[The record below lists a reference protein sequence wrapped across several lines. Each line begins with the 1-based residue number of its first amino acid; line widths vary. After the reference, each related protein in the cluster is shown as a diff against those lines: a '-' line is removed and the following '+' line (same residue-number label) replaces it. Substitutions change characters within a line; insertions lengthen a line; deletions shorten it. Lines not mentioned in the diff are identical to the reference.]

1 MNHIIL
7 ALVAAGAVSLS
18 ACEKAPAPAAPTTTA
33 VETVTAKQEV
43 KKVWELANIT
53 TLSDAQKLQLERA
66 QEAQKGLGTEL
77 VQKLVAVSTEKGFPA
92 AVEVCNTDA
101 PAIAARIATEKN
113 VKIGRT
119 SDKLRNPSNT
129 APEWFT
135 TLVDNKTAAPAV
147 FSGPN
152 GELGWAAPIKLGEMC
167 VNCHGAPE
175 SLAPEVAT
183 ALKEKYPED
192 KATGYAAGDLRGW
205 FWVEVPST

>member
-1 MNHIIL
+1 MNHILL
-7 ALVAAGAVSLS
+7 ALVATGVVSLS
-18 ACEKAPAPAAPTTTA
+18 ACDKSPTPPASTTTA
-33 VETVTAKQEV
+33 IETAAAKQEV
-43 KKVWELANIT
+43 KKVWEVINIT
-53 TLSDAQKLQLERA
+53 TLSESQKLQLERA

-92 AVEVCNTDA
+92 AVEVCHTDA

-129 APEWFT
+129 QPKWFG
-135 TLVDNKTAAPAV
+135 LVDNKTAAPAV
-147 FSGPN
+147 FTGPN

-175 SLAPEVAT
+175 SLTPEVAT
-183 ALKEKYPED
+183 ALKQKYPD
-192 KATGYAAGDLRGW
+192 DQATGYAVGDLRGW
-205 FWVEVPST
+205 FWVEVPAS